1 MEAHMHHDH
10 YIRLAA
16 MAVLSFVAM
25 YILMYAMVDEFG
37 SVFNNINQA
46 YMAALMAAPM
56 VIIEIVVM
64 SSMYRN
70 RTANAAI
77 IALSVVILA
86 GSFYFIRQQTAVG
99 DTQFLRSMIPHHSGA
114 VLMCREAA
122 LTDERIK
129 RLCHSIIDSQLSEI
143 AQMKDMLGSTQKSA
157 QGSWR

>member
-1 MEAHMHHDH
+1 MHHNH
-10 YIRLAA
+10 NIRLAI

-56 VIIEIVVM
+56 VIIEIAVM

-77 IALSVVILA
+77 IGLSVLVLA
-86 GSFYFIRQQTAVG
+86 GSFFFIRQQTAVG
-99 DTQFLRSMIPHHSGA
+99 DAQFLRSMIPTTPA
-114 VLMCREAA
+114 
-122 LTDERIK
+122 
-129 RLCHSIIDSQLSEI
+129 
-143 AQMKDMLGSTQKSA
+143 
-157 QGSWR
+157 